1 MKDVKQE
8 VEKEEVTQAID
19 EFEDKKKPQLT
30 ESAVPTTQIGRMYH
44 YGALFGGIGL
54 GVVSEAM
61 KRGLGI
67 SKAAEGES
75 LILSEA
81 NVNRIAEKL
90 SKMRGAAQK
99 LGQVLSI
106 QDSNVLPP
114 HVEKVLF
121 KVQNAGSCMP
131 QYQLRKVLE
140 KSWGDDWLSKFQSF
154 EFEPVA
160 AASIGQVHRGV
171 LIDGTRVAVKVQYP
185 GVAKSIDSD
194 LKSLSLIL
202 TASSI
207 LPKGLYLEKSI
218 QAARKELGWETDYL
232 REAHYIKAFNGELAN
247 NSDYYTPKL
256 IEELSSDMVLT
267 MEWIPGMPLSEAI
280 HLDQVAKDRIGDL
293 VFKLCLM
300 ELFQFKFMQTDPNW
314 TNFLYDP
321 SSEKLGILDFGASR
335 DFDDEFLSNYLKVLI
350 CAAKGDREGC
360 LKYSYDLGYLTGD
373 ETLAMKE
380 AHVDSIVILAEP
392 FQKPGLY
399 NFTGQTI
406 TARVKDKIP
415 LMIQSRLTP
424 PPEQTYSLHRKLS
437 GVFLL
442 CARMNAKVDCH
453 KLFWDAVKEAKV
465 NIKE

>member
-1 MKDVKQE
+1 MTLVSSRRVADILQLAKGTSNLVKQIVYLNLTNVIKNQQQQANNIKPTEKDEGPIDLYELNKSKFTTEVKSKADTSDIYTPFDFESTKTLKLTPINEPTKITSSQVEFPSIDTSPISSRPIKDAKQE
-8 VEKEEVTQAID
+8 VEKEEITQTID

-44 YGALFGGIGL
+44 YGTLFGGIGL

-154 EFEPVA
+154 EFEPIA

-171 LIDGTRVAVKVQYP
+171 LVDGTRVAVKVQYP

-232 REAHYIKAFNGELAN
+232 REAHYIKAFNRELEN

-280 HLDQVAKDRIGDL
+280 HLDQTAKDRIGDL

-314 TNFLYDP
+314 TNFLYDQ
-321 SSEKLGILDFGASR
+321 SSK
-335 DFDDEFLSNYLKVLI
+335 
-350 CAAKGDREGC
+350 
-360 LKYSYDLGYLTGD
+360 
-373 ETLAMKE
+373 
-380 AHVDSIVILAEP
+380 
-392 FQKPGLY
+392 
-399 NFTGQTI
+399 
-406 TARVKDKIP
+406 
-415 LMIQSRLTP
+415 
-424 PPEQTYSLHRKLS
+424 
-437 GVFLL
+437 
-442 CARMNAKVDCH
+442 
-453 KLFWDAVKEAKV
+453 KV
-465 NIKE
+465 NFISYMWLNTS